1 MAIVKEYSRPVADA
15 GRIDIVETATTST
28 AVTMSNYG
36 VSRLTQSGA
45 SKSFKLQDPVQG
57 LRKTILIDS
66 STAATLVITEGAGTF
81 LASGGSGGT
90 LTSSSGAT
98 GTLKSVNLIG
108 LSSANWAVVSETTGL
123 AYA

>member
-15 GRIDIVETATTST
+15 GRIDILETATTST
-28 AVTMSNYG
+28 GVILSNFG
-36 VSRLTQSGA
+36 VSRITQSGA
-45 SKSFKLQDPVQG
+45 AKTFQIADPVLG
-57 LRKTILIDS
+57 LRKTVLIDS
-66 STAATLVITEGAGTF
+66 STAATALATVGAGTF

-90 LTSSSGAT
+90 LTSSSGAA

-123 AYA
+123 SYA